1 MKIIDAHA
9 HVWDVENLS
18 YPWIESGSEFDR
30 VFSFDDYRAAT
41 KAAPIEKMV
50 LVECDADP
58 SMSMREVQWFEE
70 LSTIDSRVQ
79 GIVGHLHLTD
89 NPSFDA
95 DLDLMASRPLVR
107 GVRHNI
113 QGNESNFA
121 LQQPFVN
128 GVKEVGRRGLH
139 FELCLTHDQLAETID
154 LVKLCPDT
162 SFVLD
167 HCAKPGIRDGGKEPW
182 LTDMKNLSAL
192 PNVVCK
198 ISGLLTEADWEHWT
212 QEEVLWYAE
221 NAAEVFGGSRIMF
234 GSDWPVNEVAGGFSK
249 WYELTRSLTSSWSPA
264 DRDSFYFNNAEG
276 VYRL

>member
-1 MKIIDAHA
+1 
-9 HVWDVENLS
+9 
-18 YPWIESGSEFDR
+18 
-30 VFSFDDYRAAT
+30 
-41 KAAPIEKMV
+41 
-50 LVECDADP
+50 
-58 SMSMREVQWFEE
+58 
-70 LSTIDSRVQ
+70 
-79 GIVGHLHLTD
+79 
-89 NPSFDA
+89 
-95 DLDLMASRPLVR
+95 MASRPLVR

-182 LTDMKNLSAL
+182 LTDMKNLAAL

-212 QEEVLWYAE
+212 QEGSV
-221 NAAEVFGGSRIMF
+221 VVRGKCGGGIRRITNNV
-234 GSDWPVNEVAGGFSK
+234 WQRLAG
-249 WYELTRSLTSSWSPA
+249 ER
-264 DRDSFYFNNAEG
+264 R
-276 VYRL
+276 